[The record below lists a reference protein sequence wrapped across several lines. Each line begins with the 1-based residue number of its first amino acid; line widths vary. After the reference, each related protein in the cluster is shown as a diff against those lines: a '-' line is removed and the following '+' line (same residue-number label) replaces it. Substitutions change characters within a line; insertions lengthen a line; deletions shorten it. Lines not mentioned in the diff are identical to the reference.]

1 MNTIKA
7 VFLDL
12 DGTLLD
18 TAKDMTDALN
28 KLLAEENKSQLT
40 YNQVRIYVSK
50 GADAIL
56 QYAFN
61 KNIDDNEIQ
70 RLRNRYL
77 ELYKEMICVKTK
89 PFDGI
94 PMLLEILLEKN
105 IPWGVVTNKSEE
117 LTHSLLAKTSFVSEP
132 SCVVCGDTLKYR
144 KPDPRPLMHAAELV
158 KIPNNNCV
166 YVGDDIRD
174 MQAGNSAGMLTLAA
188 AYGYISDEEDIN
200 EWPADGVVL
209 NPTDVNNWLT

>member
-1 MNTIKA
+1 MITIKA

-28 KLLAEENKSQLT
+28 KLLVEENMPQLT

-56 QYAFN
+56 RYAFN
-61 KNIDDNEIQ
+61 ENVDDKETQ

-77 ELYKEMICVKTK
+77 KLYKEMICVKTK

-94 PMLLEILLEKN
+94 PMLLKILLEKN

-132 SCVVCGDTLKYR
+132 SCVVCGDTLKQK
-144 KPDPRPLMHAAELV
+144 KPDPKPLMHAAELV
-158 KIPNNNCV
+158 KIPPNNCI

-188 AYGYISDEEDIN
+188 AYGYISDEEDVR
-200 EWPADGVVL
+200 EWPADGIVH
-209 NPTDVNNWLT
+209 NPVDVNNWLR